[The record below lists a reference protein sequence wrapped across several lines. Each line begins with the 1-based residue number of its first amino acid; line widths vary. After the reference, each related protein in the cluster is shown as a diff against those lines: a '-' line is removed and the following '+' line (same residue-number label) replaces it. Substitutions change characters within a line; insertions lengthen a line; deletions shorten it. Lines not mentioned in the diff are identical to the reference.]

1 MTVLPMNR
9 AAMNAIRKASGR
21 AAPASAP
28 PAGAFRITARTG
40 AIRAADRA
48 RQFGRLRM
56 FLASRGLSS
65 PTGAAV
71 GSVVAI
77 CRILPGEPGLR
88 RTAGQLGRGCCREG
102 GTGRGSAI
110 LAVCPGGTGRLEHP

>member
-9 AAMNAIRKASGR
+9 AAMNAIRKESGR

-40 AIRAADRA
+40 AIRAADSA

-56 FLASRGLSS
+56 FLASRGLVSLDG
-65 PTGAAV
+65 GA
-71 GSVVAI
+71 GGCVAAI
-77 CRILPGEPGLR
+77 LRILPGDPGLGR
-88 RTAGQLGRGCCREG
+88 SAGKPGRGCRRDG
-102 GTGRGSAI
+102 GTGRGSTL
-110 LAVCPGGTGRLEHP
+110 LA